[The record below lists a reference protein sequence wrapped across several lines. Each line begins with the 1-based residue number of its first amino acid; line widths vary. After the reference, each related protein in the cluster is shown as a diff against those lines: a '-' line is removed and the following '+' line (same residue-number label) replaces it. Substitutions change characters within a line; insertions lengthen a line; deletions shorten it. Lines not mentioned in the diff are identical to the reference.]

1 MTFRPLIA
9 AAACSTV
16 FFAACGD
23 TRPAVAPPPG
33 KVGKVEQARVAMG
46 SELRLTAWTADEP
59 AAIAAFDE
67 VFAEF
72 DRLEALLSIWRDGS
86 DVQRLNAAA
95 GMHPVTVSP
104 ETLDVLAMA
113 RQVGDWT
120 EGKFDVTFAAL
131 ADLWKFDHDQD
142 NTIPSPDAIRQ
153 RLPLID
159 YRRVEFDIHAKTAF
173 ITQKGTRVHFGGIGK
188 GYAVDRAVA
197 VLRRRGLHDFMVQAG
212 GDMYV
217 AGNRGDRMWR
227 LGIQDPRGPADSIFA
242 SLELS
247 DATFSTSGDYER
259 FFIKDKRRFH
269 HIIDPDLGEPASGCR
284 SVTIVSDRA
293 IVADGLSTGV
303 FVLGPARGMAL
314 IEQLPQVEG
323 VIVTS
328 ENQVLVSSGL
338 KDRLKIIAAPTD
350 GL

>member
-1 MTFRPLIA
+1 MTFRPPVA
-9 AAACSTV
+9 AAACSAALAGLL
-16 FFAACGD
+16 AACGA
-23 TRPAVAPPPG
+23 TSHPAAPPG
-33 KVGKVEQARVAMG
+33 TKVERARVTMG
-46 SELRLTAWTADEP
+46 SELRLTAWTADET

-72 DRLEALLSIWRDGS
+72 DRLESLLSIWRDGS

-95 GMHPVTVSP
+95 GIHPVPVSP
-104 ETLDVLAMA
+104 ETLEVLAMA
-113 RQVGDWT
+113 RQIGDWT

-131 ADLWKFDHDQD
+131 SDLWKFDHDQD
-142 NTIPSPDAIRQ
+142 NSIPTPDASRS

-159 YRRVEFDIHAKTAF
+159 YRRVEFDVNAHTAF
-173 ITQKGTRVHFGGIGK
+173 ITHKGMRVHLGGIGK

-197 VLRRRGLHDFMVQAG
+197 ALRRRGLRDFMVQAG

-217 AGNRGDRMWR
+217 AGRRDDRMWR
-227 LGIQDPRGPADSIFA
+227 LGIQDPRGAADSIFA

-259 FFIKDKRRFH
+259 FFIKDARRFH
-269 HIIDPDLGEPASGCR
+269 HILDPDLGEPASGCR

-293 IVADGLSTGV
+293 VVADGLSTGV
-303 FVLGPARGMAL
+303 FVLGPAKGMAL
-314 IEQLPQVEG
+314 IERLPQVEG
-323 VIVTS
+323 VIVTAG
-328 ENQVLVSSGL
+328 NKVLVSSGL
-338 KDRLKIIAAPTD
+338 KERLKIISAPSD

>member
-1 MTFRPLIA
+1 VTFRPPAA
-9 AAACSTV
+9 AAACLAALLV
-16 FFAACGD
+16 HLAACGA
-23 TRPAVAPPPG
+23 PNPAPPAA
-33 KVGKVEQARVAMG
+33 KFERARLAMG

-72 DRLEALLSIWRDGS
+72 DRLESLLSIWRDGS

-95 GMHPVTVSP
+95 GLHPVTVSP
-104 ETLDVLAMA
+104 ETLEVLAMG

-120 EGKFDVTFAAL
+120 EGKFDITFAAL
-131 ADLWKFDHDQD
+131 SDLWKFDHDQD
-142 NTIPSPDAIRQ
+142 DTIPSPDAIRQ

-159 YRRVEFDIHAKTAF
+159 YRRVELDLHAKTAF
-173 ITQKGTRVHFGGIGK
+173 IAQKGMRVHLGGIGK

-197 VLRRRGLHDFMVQAG
+197 ALRRRGLHDFMVQAG

-217 AGNRGDRMWR
+217 AGKRGDRAWR
-227 LGIQDPRGPADSIFA
+227 LGIQDPRGPADRIFA
-242 SLELS
+242 ALELS

-269 HIIDPDLGEPASGCR
+269 HIIDPDAGAPASRCR

-293 IVADGLSTGV
+293 VVADGLSTGV
-303 FVLGPARGMAL
+303 FVLGPDQGMAL
-314 IEQLPQVEG
+314 IERLPEVEG
-323 VIVTS
+323 VIVTHQ
-328 ENQVLVSSGL
+328 NQVLVSSGL
-338 KDRLKIIAAPTD
+338 KDRLTIISPPTD